1 MNDSERFSEAAPS
14 TARVA
19 ELEAR
24 LDKARERAAAADR
37 RLADAELAYAA
48 TGDGIAE
55 SLRAIE
61 LCTNRQER
69 RRLLRRHL
77 AAEEAATAEHQ
88 DRAQRWGPDVIG
100 VPHPLP
106 IGDPAPAAALILRT
120 RIFGYYRI
128 NASTGTQKITLFVIP
143 GAANAARRRRHL
155 TRPAGRHCLTITDTI
170 TVMGGSVPDRLEALV
185 GPETAADLTEILA
198 NHDNGRDRP

>member
-1 MNDSERFSEAAPS
+1 MNDSERPDEAALRI
-14 TARVA
+14 ARVA

-37 RLADAELAYAA
+37 RLAEAELAYAA

-61 LCTNRQER
+61 LRTNRQQR
-69 RRLLRRHL
+69 RRLLRQHL

-120 RIFGYYRI
+120 RILGYYRI
-128 NASTGTQKITLFVIP
+128 DTSTGTQKITLFVIP
-143 GAANAARRRRHL
+143 SNANSTRRRRHL
-155 TRPAGRHCLTITDTI
+155 TRPAGQHCLTITDTI
-170 TVMGGSVPDRLEALV
+170 TVLSGTFPGRLEALA
-185 GPETAADLTEILA
+185 GPETAAALADILT
-198 NHDNGRDRP
+198 NHDNGKGQP